1 MAKILAVE
9 DSEKTQKLI
18 QQSLLEAGHDVLTA
32 TDFFAAS
39 EILDVHHFDLLILDI
54 NLPFKDGFSCLQSI
68 RKIRRFQ
75 ELSVL
80 FLSARAD
87 AKDVQR
93 AIGLGAAGYLVKPFK
108 PDQLRTKVGELL
120 KKDEMKVVHV
130 RTAVPQTPK
139 AMGRAIYGTGV
150 KLLSLSE
157 VGVEVELDFSPPEG
171 SSISINVPFFTDIDV
186 THSKFQVVRQ
196 DALKNGNFQCYLTY
210 TGLSKDDLR
219 RIQLWIE
226 SQVGAA

>member
-80 FLSARAD
+80 FLSARSD

-139 AMGRAIYGTGV
+139 AMGRAI
-150 KLLSLSE
+150 
-157 VGVEVELDFSPPEG
+157 
-171 SSISINVPFFTDIDV
+171 
-186 THSKFQVVRQ
+186 
-196 DALKNGNFQCYLTY
+196 
-210 TGLSKDDLR
+210 
-219 RIQLWIE
+219 
-226 SQVGAA
+226 